1 MKLLHFFN
9 VCPYKICKNQTV
21 QSDVKGKQA
30 LFTQKSTSSF
40 KPGYPNCLI
49 NEEMSKLKFDLNMEK
64 KESSNKGVP
73 FVVTYHPMLKSLW
86 KII

>member
-9 VCPYKICKNQTV
+9 VCSYKICKNQIV

-64 KESSNKGVP
+64 KRK
-73 FVVTYHPMLKSLW
+73 F
-86 KII
+86 